1 MSAKLCISLSI
12 LWHCFSLGLEW
23 KLTFSSPVATVEFS
37 KFGELWS
44 AALLQHYL
52 LFIFFLFYFTI
63 LYWFCHTL
71 MWICHGCTWV
81 PNAEPPS
88 HLSPYRLSGSSQCT
102 SPKHPVCCIE
112 PRLVIRFLHDSIHV
126 SMPFSQTQMYRAL
139 SFRIW
144 NSSTGIPSPP
154 LALFVVMLPKAHLTS
169 HSRMSGSSW
178 VIRPSWL
185 SGSWRSFL
193 YSSSVLATFLFLGL
207 QNHCRWWL
215 QAMKLKDT
223 CTLEEKLWST

>member
-1 MSAKLCISLSI
+1 MKFIVVKIQVSRIGQWRPKSMSCCILNHQVASRSVF
-12 LWHCFSLGLEW
+12 CFL
-23 KLTFSSPVATVEFS
+23 
-37 KFGELWS
+37 
-44 AALLQHYL
+44 
-52 LFIFFLFYFTI
+52 FFL
-63 LYWFCHTL
+63 LYNTVL
-71 MWICHGCTWV
+71 VLPYSDMNPPWV
-81 PNAEPPS
+81 YLSSQFWTTPPP
-88 HLSPYRLSGSSQCT
+88 LSPYHLSGGSYQWT
-102 SPKHPVCCIE
+102 SPKHPVSCFE